1 MLKIVYSVN
10 DSVYSIHNS
19 VNCIINSVTEFV
31 NNLLVRRV
39 EWVVVLKPRL
49 LQSNALLTFH

>member
-1 MLKIVYSVN
+1 MIVFIAFTIVLI
-10 DSVYSIHNS
+10 V
-19 VNCIINSVTEFV
+19 NSVTVFV